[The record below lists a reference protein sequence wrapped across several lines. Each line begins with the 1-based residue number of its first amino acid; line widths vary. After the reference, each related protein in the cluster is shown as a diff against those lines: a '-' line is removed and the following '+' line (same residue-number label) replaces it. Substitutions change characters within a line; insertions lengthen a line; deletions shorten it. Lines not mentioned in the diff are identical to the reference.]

1 MRKSRIRLTV
11 TIFVVIVYMISAL
24 SWWAFA
30 LIRFQETQFKNEIE
44 TIQTKEKL
52 AIQKIENW
60 VLRERQNVQQNK
72 SKSVDIKI
80 DNRNYKVDTV
90 ALKAEL
96 NHGFEEFY
104 VFFVTLKQHNMSE
117 LCLKVKPEII
127 LRLESTLLKKKRAWI
142 GEGLTLGF
150 ITVVICIAM
159 FVYLDKI
166 ISLNTQQNN
175 FLLAVTH
182 ELKTPISATRL
193 ALQTIEKDKAQKFL
207 PKMIEMANSNILR
220 LSQMVDQILM
230 ATRFES
236 KFNDPVFSDLE
247 LFEFVKRT
255 LVTMELPQSY
265 KDRLEVNISEDI
277 QVSFDELMFA
287 TVIRN
292 LVTNAFKYSEDSGK
306 VKIKVDQLKN
316 GFVLMVS
323 DEGIGINDSE
333 KKKVFEK
340 FYRVGDEKTRTKPG
354 SGLGLYLVKKITE
367 IHGGTVSIEDNEPN
381 GTIFKLSFLNY
392 KLN

>member
-11 TIFVVIVYMISAL
+11 TIFIVILYMISAL
-24 SWWAFA
+24 SWWAIA

-44 TIQTKEKL
+44 TIHIKEQL
-52 AIQKIENW
+52 AISKIENW
-60 VLRERQNVQQNK
+60 ALRESNK
-72 SKSVDIKI
+72 NPSKEPKDAGIKI
-80 DNRNYKVDTV
+80 NGTLYFIDST
-90 ALKAEL
+90 ALKAEI
-96 NHGFEEFY
+96 NRGFEEFY
-104 VFFVTLKQHNMSE
+104 VFFMTIRQQNMSE
-117 LCLKVKPEII
+117 LCLNVKPEIKH
-127 LRLESTLLKKKRAWI
+127 RLETTLIKKKRAWI

-150 ITVVICIAM
+150 ITIIIGIAM

-166 ISLNTQQNN
+166 IRLNTQQNN

-193 ALQTIEKDKAQKFL
+193 ALQTIEKDKTQKFL

-247 LFEFVKRT
+247 LLEFVKRT
-255 LVTMELPQSY
+255 LDTMELPQNFR
-265 KDRLEVNISEDI
+265 DRLELSISEDI

-292 LVTNAFKYSEDSGK
+292 LVTNAFKYSDEIGA
-306 VKIKVDQLKN
+306 VKIKVDQSKN
-316 GFVLMVS
+316 GFILMVS
-323 DEGIGINDSE
+323 DEGIGINESE

-367 IHGGTVSIEDNEPN
+367 IHGGTVSIEDNNPT

>member
-1 MRKSRIRLTV
+1 
-11 TIFVVIVYMISAL
+11 
-24 SWWAFA
+24 
-30 LIRFQETQFKNEIE
+30 
-44 TIQTKEKL
+44 
-52 AIQKIENW
+52 
-60 VLRERQNVQQNK
+60 
-72 SKSVDIKI
+72 
-80 DNRNYKVDTV
+80 
-90 ALKAEL
+90 
-96 NHGFEEFY
+96 
-104 VFFVTLKQHNMSE
+104 
-117 LCLKVKPEII
+117 
-127 LRLESTLLKKKRAWI
+127 
-142 GEGLTLGF
+142 
-150 ITVVICIAM
+150 
-159 FVYLDKI
+159 
-166 ISLNTQQNN
+166 
-175 FLLAVTH
+175 
-182 ELKTPISATRL
+182 
-193 ALQTIEKDKAQKFL
+193 
-207 PKMIEMANSNILR
+207 
-220 LSQMVDQILM
+220 VDQILM

-292 LVTNAFKYSEDSGK
+292 LVTNAFKYSEDPGK

-323 DEGIGINDSE
+323 DEGIGITDSE